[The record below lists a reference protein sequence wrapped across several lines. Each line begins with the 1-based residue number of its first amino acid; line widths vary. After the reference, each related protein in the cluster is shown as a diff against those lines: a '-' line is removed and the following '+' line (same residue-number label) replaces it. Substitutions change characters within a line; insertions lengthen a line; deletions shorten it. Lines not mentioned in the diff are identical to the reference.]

1 MHEDEVVPPRR
12 SGGRTWVV
20 AGAVVGALAVAG
32 AGLGVALSDAGASA
46 PALHVL
52 AGCGSAAPHLT
63 VQGTGQGSGTP
74 DLLTAVFSFSTTAG
88 SSASSLSQN
97 NDKVS
102 QALAALETNGV
113 AARDVQTTG
122 LSLQPQYAYPH
133 GVQTLTGYQ
142 VSNTVTA
149 TLRHA
154 DSAGAAV
161 DAVVGASGDAAQI
174 DSLSFSFANP
184 SSVEDAARADAVR
197 QAKSHAAAMA
207 AAAGRSLG
215 ALCSLTDNTQP
226 VSPLAYGD
234 QRSAVSAGNA
244 AAVPLEPGTQTQ
256 TDQVTL
262 VYAVKR
268 R

>member
-12 SGGRTWVV
+12 SGGRTWIV
-20 AGAVVGALAVAG
+20 AGAAVGAFAVAG
-32 AGLGVALSDAGASA
+32 AGLGLALSDAGASP
-46 PALHVL
+46 PAVRAS
-52 AGCGSAAPHLT
+52 AGCGSSSPHLT

-74 DLLTAVFSFSTTAG
+74 DLLTAVFSFTTTAG
-88 SSASSLSQN
+88 SSASALSQN

-102 QALAALETNGV
+102 QALAALEANGA
-113 AARDVQTTG
+113 AARDVQTPG

-133 GVQTLTGYQ
+133 GVPTLTGYQ
-142 VSNTVTA
+142 VTNTVTA

-154 DSAGAAV
+154 DTAGAAI
-161 DAVVGASGDAAQI
+161 DAVVGASGNAAQI

-184 SSVEDAARADAVR
+184 SSVEDAARADAVD
-197 QAKSHAAAMA
+197 QAKSHAQAMA

-226 VSPLAYGD
+226 VSPLQYGD
-234 QRSAVSAGNA
+234 QRNALSAGSA
-244 AAVPLEPGTQTQ
+244 GVPLEPGTQTQ

-262 VYAVKR
+262 VYAVTR